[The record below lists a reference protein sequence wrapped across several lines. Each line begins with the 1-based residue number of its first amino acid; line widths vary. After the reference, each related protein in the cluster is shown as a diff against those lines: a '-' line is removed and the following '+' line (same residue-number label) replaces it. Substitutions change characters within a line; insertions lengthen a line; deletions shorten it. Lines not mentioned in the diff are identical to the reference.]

1 MVFKFNFTELTKSHL
16 PNCYISALWWI
27 EPADT
32 VPLFFR
38 VPGLIEKTS
47 GSSCDLEHLCALL
60 VDQPIRKILLCF
72 VSLWCGFCF
81 YTFGWLWWKL
91 WEDFFCIPEALSL
104 QQRGA
109 PLLSTLRYIALSN
122 QTVSDAPQRWPP
134 QKTKQKI
141 LSLCLFRVS
150 RIGAWLVQVADRR
163 LSAVVLRE
171 VECVQ
176 VERLITRH
184 LRPFSTSPFTMQPAT
199 SGVLANQKWAGSS
212 GATAAT
218 VPVMAAHLA
227 GSARPAV
234 CLF

>member
-1 MVFKFNFTELTKSHL
+1 MNRTCRYSTFIFQSPRFDWED
-16 PNCYISALWWI
+16 LW
-27 EPADT
+27 
-32 VPLFFR
+32 V
-38 VPGLIEKTS
+38 
-47 GSSCDLEHLCALL
+47 
-60 VDQPIRKILLCF
+60 
-72 VSLWCGFCF
+72 
-81 YTFGWLWWKL
+81 KL
-91 WEDFFCIPEALSL
+91 WPWTLVRAFSVSTNQKNPFMLCLFMMRLLLLHIWVTVMKAVRGFFFSSLKHCLSSSKGL
-104 QQRGA
+104 PCCQRWDT
-109 PLLSTLRYIALSN
+109 LHCLIRRSQTLRSG
-122 QTVSDAPQRWPP
+122 DRPP
-134 QKTKQKI
+134 KKI